1 MYTVFIISPST
12 ASSLVKVELSL
23 AKRLNFVLMKQQNV
37 FIARGFLNCSTFF
50 FFTVCVWRIL
60 YGLFFFFKLSPISGT
75 DSVPYCLKVYAN
87 FRCKNVKMSSKPKAG
102 ADAAFFKAAPASF

>member
-37 FIARGFLNCSTFF
+37 FIARGFLNCSTRFF
-50 FFTVCVWRIL
+50 FYRMRLEDTVRFIFFL
-60 YGLFFFFKLSPISGT
+60 QIKSYIRYRLGPLLFKGL
-75 DSVPYCLKVYAN
+75 
-87 FRCKNVKMSSKPKAG
+87 R
-102 ADAAFFKAAPASF
+102 